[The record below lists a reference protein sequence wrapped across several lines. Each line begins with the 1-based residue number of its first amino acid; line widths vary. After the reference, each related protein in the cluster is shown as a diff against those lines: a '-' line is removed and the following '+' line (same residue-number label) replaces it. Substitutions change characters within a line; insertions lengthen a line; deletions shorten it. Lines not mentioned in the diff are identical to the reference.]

1 MHYYV
6 INQETGARL
15 CQDNS
20 WRTFANFGTYPSCVK
35 VWRMKIWAERSA
47 VIRRHAV
54 VFELP
59 DGQFL
64 DAGGA
69 ILQRD
74 EKSGNHTLVGHIDK
88 WLDDCHALDPAEF
101 PS

>member
-1 MHYYV
+1 MHYYL
-6 INQETGARL
+6 INRETGARL
-15 CQDNS
+15 CKDGS
-20 WRTFANFGTYPSCVK
+20 WRTFAGFGTYRECVK
-35 VWRMKIWAERSA
+35 SWRTRCWAERSA
-47 VIRRHAV
+47 LVRSKAEIL
-54 VFELP
+54 ELP

-74 EKSGNHTLVGHIDK
+74 EKSGNDTLIGHVDK
-88 WLDDCHALDPAEF
+88 WLDDNHALDPAKF